1 MDAVELF
8 IENASL
14 RQRVQTY
21 VDSIALPSTM
31 QPFLIITDD
40 PYAKTG
46 NTVPIVL
53 LAEAE
58 PAPAVTGNF
67 DEVLPLSWVS
77 SLPER
82 ILLYYR
88 KAVLRECARCTVAR
102 RTIPF
107 LDRHRLRLMFEQL
120 PVLIWEI
127 DLDGHL
133 QFLEGSLLERI
144 GIHQARYMGK
154 RLPRFSEFLKKVSEP
169 GCSVYQGHSLS
180 LIKEIRGIVLRVQI
194 GPVYDENGVIVRI
207 FGIGTDISDL
217 LSAAEVIRKQKRF
230 YEEIINHIPSGIYV
244 IDPKRNFSVV
254 LSNRSAEGLLS
265 SLGGSFAPKSEEEI
279 KELQSLLEHRIEYRR
294 QERFV
299 DLPDGPR
306 DLDILEIRM
315 ETGIEP
321 ALILGIVKDGTE
333 QKSREKE
340 IARARKVA
348 EDANIRKS
356 RIITRLSHELR
367 TPLNTITGFA
377 EILQT
382 RMDNHPVWSEYIE
395 GIQAAGQSLLQT
407 LNGILDMSRLE
418 AGRLRLREEM
428 VDLRKIIDDMR
439 QMFAGRA
446 ISKGL
451 RFQISFKDDLP
462 AALFL
467 DELRVRQILMNL
479 VGNAVK
485 FTSSGR
491 VELAVGCAP
500 SGSKDRYRLQFD
512 VSDTGPGILA
522 ADMQRIFEPFEQSE
536 CGIRA
541 GGTGLGL
548 SISSY
553 LARLMNGR
561 LDVQSSP
568 GAGATFRF
576 VMDEVASGAP
586 DLVTGLSLWR
596 LERASFEGAS
606 ILIVDN
612 DRFNRR
618 VVLDFLAEHD
628 LRIVEA
634 DSGAGAVESCRQ
646 GQFDLI
652 LLDIHMPG
660 MDGYEAVDR
669 ISDFCSRNG
678 LLLPPVIAVTGLSSG
693 EARRGSEQSIKGWLR
708 KPFAKYE
715 LLILLMTYLPYRIRD
730 TETDEPRSG
739 KMNPVSLN
747 AEEFNKEEFSCL
759 RAALPSVRTALNLAE
774 MASFSVELMTVA
786 VSANC
791 HELQFLAEELSRAI
805 DRINIGRT
813 VELLELLASATCR
826 EKDVESK

>member
-1 MDAVELF
+1 MEAVKLF

-21 VDSIALPSTM
+21 VDSLALPTAI

-40 PYAKTG
+40 PYANTG
-46 NTVPIVL
+46 NTMPILL
-53 LAEAE
+53 LAGAE
-58 PAPAVTGNF
+58 PTPAVTGNF
-67 DEVLPLSWVS
+67 DEIMPLSWIS

-82 ILLYYR
+82 IRLYYR
-88 KAVLRECARCTVAR
+88 KATLRECSRCTVAR

-120 PVLIWEI
+120 PILIWET
-127 DLDGHL
+127 DLAGRI

-154 RLPRFSEFLKKVSEP
+154 RLPRFSELLKNLSEP

-180 LIKEIRGIVLRVQI
+180 LIKEVRGIVLRVHI

-230 YEEIINHIPSGIYV
+230 YEEIIDHIPSGIYV

-254 LSNRSAEGLLS
+254 LSNRSAENLVS
-265 SLGGSFAPKSEEEI
+265 SFGGSFAPKSEEEI
-279 KELQSLLEHRIEYRR
+279 HELQSLIDHRIEYRR
-294 QERFV
+294 QERFLN
-299 DLPDGPR
+299 LPDER
-306 DLDILEIRM
+306 RELDILEIRM
-315 ETGIEP
+315 ETGAEP
-321 ALILGIVKDGTE
+321 AFVLGIVKDITQQRRRE
-333 QKSREKE
+333 QE

-348 EDANIRKS
+348 EDANTHKS

-377 EILQT
+377 EIMQS

-439 QMFAGRA
+439 QMFSGRA
-446 ISKGL
+446 MSKGL
-451 RFQISFKDDLP
+451 RFQIAIKEDLP

-467 DELRVRQILMNL
+467 DELRVKQILLNL
-479 VGNAVK
+479 IGNAVK

-491 VELAVGCAP
+491 VDLSVGCSR
-500 SGSKDRYRLQFD
+500 SGSPDRYRLEFEIT
-512 VSDTGPGILA
+512 DTGPGILA
-522 ADMQRIFEPFEQSE
+522 ADIERIFEPFEQSE

-548 SISSY
+548 SIASQ
-553 LARLMNGR
+553 LARLMNGG
-561 LDVQSSP
+561 LDVVSSP
-568 GAGATFRF
+568 GSGATFRF
-576 VMDEVASGAP
+576 VMDDVISGAP
-586 DLVTGLSLWR
+586 DLVTGLSFWKLD
-596 LERASFEGAS
+596 RASFEGAR

-612 DRFNRR
+612 DGFNRR
-618 VVLDFLAEHD
+618 VVLDFLADHD
-628 LRIVEA
+628 VRIVEA
-634 DSGAGAVESCRQ
+634 KNGGEAVESCRHER
-646 GQFDLI
+646 FDLI

-660 MDGYEAVDR
+660 MDGYEAVHEIKDL
-669 ISDFCSRNG
+669 CSRNG
-678 LLLPPVIAVTGLSSG
+678 SPLPPIIAVTGSSSG
-693 EARRGSEQSIKGWLR
+693 EAKGGSEQSIKAWLR
-708 KPFAKYE
+708 KPFAKFE
-715 LLILLMTYLPYRIRD
+715 LLILLMTYLPYRIR
-730 TETDEPRSG
+730 ETGADQPG
-739 KMNPVSLN
+739 KGRVHPVSVN
-747 AEEFNKEEFSCL
+747 PDEFNREEFACL
-759 RAALPSVRTALNLAE
+759 RAALPSVRTGLNLAE
-774 MASFSVELMTVA
+774 MASFSKELMTA
-786 VSANC
+786 SVSANC
-791 HELQFLAEELSRAI
+791 RDLQFLAEELSRAI
-805 DRINIGRT
+805 DRINIARA
-813 VELLELLASATCR
+813 VEVLELLAS
-826 EKDVESK
+826 VPSESGGGR